1 MTLWRQKTSDQRL
14 NNVYV
19 NEKIYNVEQRQINV
33 IYFEVDLNNFEFST
47 SISTALGKIETRLWI
62 WQFVKNQK
70 NKLRA
75 KNIIILSFKWK
86 SFKLNTLNS
95 NFSSLYYPF
104 QGIYVEEYLQ
114 TVKILKTLWICCITK
129 AIFKQFHFAKHE
141 FLFNFTRG
149 LVGM

>member
-1 MTLWRQKTSDQRL
+1 MTTEDVRSTFKQHCVRQRKNLQGWTASNQRYL
-14 NNVYV
+14 FRGWFEQLCNFQRRFPHVGEDWNKVV
-19 NEKIYNVEQRQINV
+19 NM
-33 IYFEVDLNNFEFST
+33 T
-47 SISTALGKIETRLWI
+47 I
-62 WQFVKNQK
+62 WKNQK

-86 SFKLNTLNS
+86 SFKLNTLKANV
-95 NFSSLYYPF
+95 SSLYYPF

-129 AIFKQFHFAKHE
+129 AIFKPFHFAKHE

-149 LVGM
+149 LVDM